1 MLKVNSMMQ
10 ISRHVYRNYSIHKM
24 LVKHLVENCM
34 LSGNK
39 LAFFKENWGGSNQ
52 KIVMKLI

>member
-1 MLKVNSMMQ
+1 MQ